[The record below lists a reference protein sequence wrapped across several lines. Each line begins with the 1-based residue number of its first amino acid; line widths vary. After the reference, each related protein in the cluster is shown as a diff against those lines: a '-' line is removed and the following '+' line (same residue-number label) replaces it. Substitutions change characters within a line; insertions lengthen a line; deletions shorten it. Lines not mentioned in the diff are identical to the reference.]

1 MSADTVVNQAEAIGT
16 LKGAVGSIAGY
27 GPAAYVVTETPAIDY
42 SSPSVFI
49 PLAVAVLVG
58 TYHLI
63 LIYEKLKKK

>member
-1 MSADTVVNQAEAIGT
+1 MSVESVANQAEAIGT
-16 LKGAVGSIAGY
+16 LKGAVGSVAGY
-27 GPAAYVVTETPAIDY
+27 GPAAYVVAETVTIDY

-63 LIYEKLKKK
+63 RIYEKHKK

>member
-1 MSADTVVNQAEAIGT
+1 MSADAVASQAEALGT

-27 GPAAYVVTETPAIDY
+27 GPAAYVAANPAIDY

-63 LIYEKLKKK
+63 LIYEKLKK